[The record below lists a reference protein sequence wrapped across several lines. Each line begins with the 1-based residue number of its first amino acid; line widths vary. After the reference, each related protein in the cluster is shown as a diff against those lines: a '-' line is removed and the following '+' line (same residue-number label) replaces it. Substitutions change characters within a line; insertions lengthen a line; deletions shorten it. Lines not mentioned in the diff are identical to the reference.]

1 MRTGTRS
8 DERGDGV
15 SDEKRIDLD
24 KMRPGGQ
31 AKRRTALLDR
41 VSKDIYHAAISL
53 SQAMHLLRKL
63 GEEDLYQDPGLPT
76 GLTENEEK
84 ALRLLVTAFRELK
97 QADQLVSAG
106 RSR

>member
-1 MRTGTRS
+1 M
-8 DERGDGV
+8 
-15 SDEKRIDLD
+15 SDEKPIDLD
-24 KMRPGGQ
+24 EIPSKGQ
-31 AKRRTALLDR
+31 AERRTAVLDR

-63 GEEDLYQDPGLPT
+63 AEEDLYRGPRLPT

-84 ALRLLVTAFRELK
+84 ALRLLVTASNELK

-106 RSR
+106 RSC